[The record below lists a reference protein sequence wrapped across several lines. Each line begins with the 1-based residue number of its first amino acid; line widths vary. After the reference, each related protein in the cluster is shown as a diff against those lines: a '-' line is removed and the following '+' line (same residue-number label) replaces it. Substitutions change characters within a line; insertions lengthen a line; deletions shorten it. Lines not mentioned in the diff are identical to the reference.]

1 MSRRILILDGCSAFV
16 VSSQEKQT
24 TRVYVFRET
33 DSEKIERARVRD
45 CEREREREKEREREN
60 SIVRHISTCVSSHSR
75 LFRLKSASMYSR
87 LGKAVTKAS
96 IAGVT
101 TKSMKPICAFATAGL
116 FRSISGD

>member
-45 CEREREREKEREREN
+45 CERERERERERKRERER
-60 SIVRHISTCVSSHSR
+60 IV
-75 LFRLKSASMYSR
+75 
-87 LGKAVTKAS
+87 
-96 IAGVT
+96 
-101 TKSMKPICAFATAGL
+101 
-116 FRSISGD
+116 